1 MDTGK
6 NELSAEM
13 MKKLYEAYKLNTKK
27 KIDEFNE
34 AARNIISDKDYPEAE
49 DILKLVEGTLITD
62 NHERRI
68 HDPSI
73 YKYRGRQILHA
84 FFDEPYPVMTPK
96 DEKMMRGMSDE
107 IREKFQDYVSKEL
120 AGVTIQRVM
129 SSKYFLKNDSIPD
142 SVREKAETG
151 IPRET
156 ITIDSIPE
164 NVREKA
170 EHDAV
175 LYGDSFV
182 PVNRAPR
189 WVERYL
195 ETQRWI
201 DGIKDPEID
210 ILTGC
215 TQNFKPQQKIDMLEA
230 LYDILETEAPDRNGR
245 IWKREFM
252 NKILNNRVFL
262 TAPRGHKSWLWLKLL
277 EMELQKSYE
286 INLVQ
291 TLETPPSTKVDL
303 KSVIH
308 MRWPK
313 PDLSDLKAHDFRYG
327 KMWQDQ
333 ALINYATGDV
343 SHIDMTILDSLA
355 TFGPDINSGYGL
367 STPNLNDIDKK
378 KLERVIKRRKKK

>member
-1 MDTGK
+1 MDTGENK
-6 NELSAEM
+6 LNAEM
-13 MKKLYEAYKLNTKK
+13 MKKLYESYKLHQKEDYEKFVEDCK
-27 KIDEFNE
+27 KI
-34 AARNIISDKDYPEAE
+34 IYMSDRGCSDTE
-49 DILKLVEGTLITD
+49 DILKLVKGALITD

-68 HDPSI
+68 HDPSG
-73 YKYRGRQILHA
+73 KQVLNV
-84 FFDEPYPVMTPK
+84 FFDEPYPVMMPE
-96 DEKMMRGMSDE
+96 DEKMMREMSYE
-107 IREKFQDYVSKEL
+107 IREKFQDYVES
-120 AGVTIQRVM
+120 
-129 SSKYFLKNDSIPD
+129 
-142 SVREKAETG
+142 ETG

-170 EHDAV
+170 EHDAI

-182 PVNRAPR
+182 PVCRAPR
-189 WVERYL
+189 WVEQYL

-201 DGIKDPEID
+201 DGIRDPEIN

-215 TQNFKPQQKIDMLEA
+215 TKNFKPQQKIDMLDAMFNMLDTDE
-230 LYDILETEAPDRNGR
+230 PDRNGR
-245 IWKREFM
+245 IWQKELLM
-252 NKILNNRVFL
+252 KQLMKPMWMIP
-262 TAPRGHKSWLWLKLL
+262 PRHHKSWMWMKLL
-277 EMELQKSYE
+277 QMQSYE
-286 INLVQ
+286 IQ
-291 TLETPPSTKVDL
+291 QRTLMNPPSTKWNIN
-303 KSVIH
+303 SVIH

-333 ALINYATGDV
+333 KLINYATGDV
-343 SHIDMTILDSLA
+343 SHIDTMILDSLA

>member
-1 MDTGK
+1 MDTGENK
-6 NELSAEM
+6 LSAEM

-34 AARNIISDKDYPEAE
+34 AARKIISDKEYPEAE

-73 YKYRGRQILHA
+73 YKYHGRQVLHT
-84 FFDEPYPVMTPK
+84 FFDEPYPMP
-96 DEKMMRGMSDE
+96 
-107 IREKFQDYVSKEL
+107 
-120 AGVTIQRVM
+120 GVTIQRVM

-142 SVREKAETG
+142 SVREEDENV

-175 LYGDSFV
+175 LYGDSFII
-182 PVNRAPR
+182 PV
-189 WVERYL
+189 RYKDL
-195 ETQRWI
+195 YDIWI
-201 DGIKDPEID
+201 DSIRDPEID
-210 ILTGC
+210 IVTGC
-215 TQNFKPQQKIDMLEA
+215 TQNFKQQQKIDMMEA
-230 LYDILETEAPDRNGR
+230 VFNILDADKPDRNGR
-245 IWKREFM
+245 VWQKELLMKQLMKPMWMIP
-252 NKILNNRVFL
+252 
-262 TAPRGHKSWLWLKLL
+262 PRHHKSWMWMKLL
-277 EMELQKSYE
+277 QMQSYE
-286 INLVQ
+286 IQ
-291 TLETPPSTKVDL
+291 QRTLMNPPSTKWDIN
-303 KSVIH
+303 SVIH

-313 PDLSDLKAHDFRYG
+313 SDLSDLKAHDFRYG
-327 KMWQDQ
+327 KMWEDQ
-333 ALINYATGDV
+333 ALINYAAGDV
-343 SHIDMTILDSLA
+343 HIDTMILDSLA
-355 TFGPDINSGYGL
+355 TFGPDINSGYGI

>member
-1 MDTGK
+1 MDTGENK
-6 NELSAEM
+6 LSAEM
-13 MKKLYEAYKLNTKK
+13 MKEMYESYKLHQKEDYSK
-27 KIDEFNE
+27 FVEDCRK
-34 AARNIISDKDYPEAE
+34 IISDKEYPEAE
-49 DILKLVEGTLITD
+49 DILKLVEGAPITD

-73 YKYRGRQILHA
+73 YKLHGKVLNA
-84 FFDEPYPVMTPK
+84 FFDEPYPVMMPE

-107 IREKFQDYVSKEL
+107 IREKFQDYVES
-120 AGVTIQRVM
+120 
-129 SSKYFLKNDSIPD
+129 
-142 SVREKAETG
+142 ETG

-156 ITIDSIPE
+156 LVIDSIPE

-170 EHDAV
+170 EHDAI

-182 PVNRAPR
+182 PVNRSPR

-195 ETQRWI
+195 ETKRWI
-201 DGIKDPEID
+201 DGIRDPEID

-215 TQNFKPQQKIDMLEA
+215 TKNFKLQQTCDQLES
-230 LYDILETEAPDRNGR
+230 LVDILDTEAADRNGR

-252 NKILNNRVFL
+252 KKALNNQIFL
-262 TAPRGHKSWLWLKLL
+262 TVPRGHKSWLWLKLL
-277 EMELQKSYE
+277 EMQLQKSYE

-291 TLETPPSTKVDL
+291 TLESPPSTKWDIN
-303 KSVIH
+303 SVIH

-313 PDLSDLKAHDFRYG
+313 QDLSNLKAHDFRYG
-327 KMWQDQ
+327 KMWKDQ
-333 ALINYATGDV
+333 ELINYATGDV
-343 SHIDMTILDSLA
+343 SHIDTMILDSLA
-355 TFGPDINSGYGL
+355 AFGPDINSGYGL

>member
-1 MDTGK
+1 MDTGENK
-6 NELSAEM
+6 LSAEM
-13 MKKLYEAYKLNTKK
+13 MKKMYESYKLHQKEDYSK
-27 KIDEFNE
+27 FVEDCRK
-34 AARNIISDKDYPEAE
+34 IISDKEYPEAG
-49 DILKLVEGTLITD
+49 DITKLVEGAPITD

-73 YKYRGRQILHA
+73 YKLHGRQVLHT
-84 FFDEPYPVMTPK
+84 FFDEPYPVMMSEDVKT
-96 DEKMMRGMSDE
+96 MRGTSDE
-107 IREKFQDYVSKEL
+107 FMRKFQEYISEEL
-120 AGVTIQRVM
+120 GE
-129 SSKYFLKNDSIPD
+129 P
-142 SVREKAETG
+142 
-151 IPRET
+151 PHPT
-156 ITIDSIPE
+156 ITIDSIPDT
-164 NVREKA
+164 VREEA
-170 EHDAV
+170 EREAL
-175 LYGDSFV
+175 LYGDC
-182 PVNRAPR
+182 
-189 WVERYL
+189 Y
-195 ETQRWI
+195 
-201 DGIKDPEID
+201 
-210 ILTGC
+210 ILTGA
-215 TQNFKPQQKIDMLEA
+215 TKNFKVQQTCDKLEA

-277 EMELQKSYE
+277 EMELKKSYE
-286 INLVQ
+286 IRVCQ
-291 TLETPPSTKVDL
+291 TLNEPPSTKVDL

-313 PDLSDLKAHDFRYG
+313 PDLSNLKARDFRYG

>member
-1 MDTGK
+1 MDTGENK
-6 NELSAEM
+6 LNAEM

-34 AARNIISDKDYPEAE
+34 AARKIISDKEYPEAE
-49 DILKLVEGTLITD
+49 DILKLVEGTPITD

-73 YKYRGRQILHA
+73 YKLHGRQVLNV
-84 FFDEPYPVMTPK
+84 FFDEPYPVMMPEDVKT
-96 DEKMMRGMSDE
+96 MRGVSEEFMRKF
-107 IREKFQDYVSKEL
+107 REYISEEL
-120 AGVTIQRVM
+120 GAPNPMLGVTIQRVM
-129 SSKYFLKNDSIPD
+129 SSKYFS
-142 SVREKAETG
+142 
-151 IPRET
+151 
-156 ITIDSIPE
+156 TIDSIPE

-170 EHDAV
+170 EHDAI

-182 PVNRAPR
+182 QVYRAPR
-189 WVERYL
+189 WIERYL

-201 DGIKDPEID
+201 DGIRDPKID
-210 ILTGC
+210 ILTGAA
-215 TQNFKPQQKIDMLEA
+215 QNFKQQQNYDQLEA
-230 LYDILETEAPDRNGR
+230 LCDILGTEAPDRNGR
-245 IWKREFM
+245 IWKRECM
-252 NKILNNRVFL
+252 KKILNNQTFL
-262 TAPRGHKSWLWLKLL
+262 TVPRGHKSWLWLKLL
-277 EMELQKSYE
+277 ELQKSYE
-286 INLVQ
+286 INVAQ
-291 TLETPPSTKVDL
+291 TLNAPPSTKVDL

-313 PDLSDLKAHDFRYG
+313 QDLSNLKARDFRYG

-333 ALINYATGDV
+333 ELINYATGDV
-343 SHIDMTILDSLA
+343 SHIDRMILDSLA

>member
-1 MDTGK
+1 MDTGENK
-6 NELSAEM
+6 LNAEM
-13 MKKLYEAYKLNTKK
+13 MKKLYEAYKLDTKE
-27 KIDEFNE
+27 KIDKFNE
-34 AARNIISDKDYPEAE
+34 AARKIISDKEYPEAE
-49 DILKLVEGTLITD
+49 DILKLVEGAPITD

-73 YKYRGRQILHA
+73 YKLHGREVLHT
-84 FFDEPYPVMTPK
+84 FFDEPYPVMMPE
-96 DEKMMRGMSDE
+96 DVKMMRGMSDE
-107 IREKFQDYVSKEL
+107 MTRKFQEYVES
-120 AGVTIQRVM
+120 
-129 SSKYFLKNDSIPD
+129 
-142 SVREKAETG
+142 ETG

-156 ITIDSIPE
+156 LVIDSIPE
-164 NVREKA
+164 NIREKA
-170 EHDAV
+170 EHDAMM
-175 LYGDSFV
+175 YGDSFV
-182 PVNRAPR
+182 LVNRSPR
-189 WVERYL
+189 WVEQYL

-201 DGIKDPEID
+201 SGIRDPEID

-230 LYDILETEAPDRNGR
+230 LYDILDTEGPDRNGR
-245 IWKREFM
+245 VWKREFM

-277 EMELQKSYE
+277 EMELKKSYE
-286 INLVQ
+286 IRVCQ
-291 TLETPPSTKVDL
+291 TLNEPPSTKVDL

-343 SHIDMTILDSLA
+343 SHIDKVILDSLA
-355 TFGPDINSGYGL
+355 AFGPDINSGYGL

>member
-1 MDTGK
+1 MDTGENK
-6 NELSAEM
+6 LSAEM

-34 AARNIISDKDYPEAE
+34 AARKIISDKEYPEAE
-49 DILKLVEGTLITD
+49 DILKLVEGTPITD

-73 YKYRGRQILHA
+73 YKLHGKVLNA
-84 FFDEPYPVMTPK
+84 FFDEPYPVMMPE
-96 DEKMMRGMSDE
+96 DVKMMRGMSDE
-107 IREKFQDYVSKEL
+107 MTRKFQDYVES
-120 AGVTIQRVM
+120 
-129 SSKYFLKNDSIPD
+129 
-142 SVREKAETG
+142 ETG
-151 IPRET
+151 IPHET

-170 EHDAV
+170 EHDAI

-182 PVNRAPR
+182 PVYRAPR
-189 WVERYL
+189 WVEQYL
-195 ETQRWI
+195 ETSRWI
-201 DGIKDPEID
+201 NGIDPEIN

-215 TQNFKPQQKIDMLEA
+215 TKNFKLQQTCDQLES
-230 LYDILETEAPDRNGR
+230 LVDILDTEAADRNGR

-252 NKILNNRVFL
+252 KKALNNQIFL
-262 TAPRGHKSWLWLKLL
+262 TVPRGHKSWLWLKLL
-277 EMELQKSYE
+277 EMQLQKSYE

-313 PDLSDLKAHDFRYG
+313 QDLSNLKAHDFRYG
-327 KMWQDQ
+327 KMWKDQ
-333 ALINYATGDV
+333 ELINYATGDV
-343 SHIDMTILDSLA
+343 SHIDTMILDSLA
-355 TFGPDINSGYGL
+355 AFGPDINSGYGL

>member
-1 MDTGK
+1 MDTGENK
-6 NELSAEM
+6 LNAEM
-13 MKKLYEAYKLNTKK
+13 MKKIYESYKLHQKEDYSK
-27 KIDEFNE
+27 FVEDCRK
-34 AARNIISDKDYPEAE
+34 IISDKEYPEAG
-49 DILKLVEGTLITD
+49 DITKLVEGTLITD

-73 YKYRGRQILHA
+73 YKLHGKVLNV
-84 FFDEPYPVMTPK
+84 FFDEPYPVMTSK

-107 IREKFQDYVSKEL
+107 IRKKFQDYVES
-120 AGVTIQRVM
+120 
-129 SSKYFLKNDSIPD
+129 
-142 SVREKAETG
+142 ETG

-156 ITIDSIPE
+156 LVIDSIPE

-170 EHDAV
+170 EHNAI

-182 PVNRAPR
+182 PVCRAPR
-189 WVERYL
+189 WVEQYL

-201 DGIKDPEID
+201 DGIRDPEID
-210 ILTGC
+210 VLTGC
-215 TQNFKPQQKIDMLEA
+215 TQNFKPQQKIDMLDA
-230 LYDILETEAPDRNGR
+230 MFNMLDSDKPDRNGR
-245 IWKREFM
+245 IWKRECM
-252 NKILNNRVFL
+252 KKILNNQTFL
-262 TAPRGHKSWLWLKLL
+262 TVPRGHKSWLWLKLL

-291 TLETPPSTKVDL
+291 TLETPPSTKWDIN
-303 KSVIH
+303 SVIH

-313 PDLSDLKAHDFRYG
+313 QDLSNLKARDFRYG

-333 ALINYATGDV
+333 ELINYATGDV
-343 SHIDMTILDSLA
+343 SHIDKTILDSLA
-355 TFGPDINSGYGL
+355 TFGPDINSAYGL